1 MIMLIEKG
9 HHTQKLKWK
18 NTCSINLIPSNDP
31 VDPEIEKMVN
41 LCENT

>member
-9 HHTQKLKWK
+9 Q

-41 LCENT
+41 QLM